1 MADTALMQEIGSYF
15 EVDCR
20 VMMEILRY
28 LRQHH

>member
-1 MADTALMQEIGSYF
+1 MADTALMQEIGSHF

-20 VMMEILRY
+20 VMEILRY